1 MIEKAENI
9 VAEPRSTGHAAA
21 QSVGPATSRRDA
33 RARHFSVRFPLLP
46 TFALLFGSLCL
57 LAAAPAAAQSPG
69 KPVLT
74 PVTTGQNAPT
84 VTTLSFTVSC
94 VTPGIA
100 RVTDYV
106 LWAENKEDPGERHVR
121 YFSAP
126 SHRCT
131 SIPVTVTDLP
141 LRSSP
146 TTYAVRVN
154 ARNLRALQGP
164 WSEPVE
170 LTTPADTGQQGGPAL
185 MASFEGAPSEHDG
198 IAAFTVDVRFSTA
211 LDGGR
216 PPTRASF
223 DVGYGTV
230 QDLERV
236 EAGLWR
242 VRIQPAWWR
251 DVTVTLAGGRGCA
264 ARGAVCAAGVRALS
278 NSQSVMVGGP
288 VQILTKRSWAREEE
302 GARVRFLVRLS
313 RTVSQA
319 VTVDYATA
327 DGTAAWKRTE
337 PATAGADYTAA
348 SGRVTF
354 ASGERFKFV
363 EVAVLDDAL
372 DEGTEHFLLRFS
384 NPRGAY
390 LEYEQR
396 ETVGLIRND
405 DPLQNAWLSRFGR
418 TVGSHVTGAVSE
430 RLAGLE
436 PGVHATLAGRA
447 MDLSHAGDGKALAGA
462 MTGLARAF
470 GAPDA
475 PQSGDDP
482 LARRG
487 LSGAWDEPATTA
499 AARPV
504 AGRELLLGSAFHLA
518 TEGEGSGPGLAAW
531 GRVAHGS
538 FDGAEAFDGARMRVD
553 GEVVTGTLGADA
565 EWNRVLAGVAVSLSE
580 GEGRFDQPGIDK
592 GSVES
597 RLTTASPY
605 ARFRISERVSAWGLV
620 GWGTGDMTVVQGARE
635 ATAEQAARPEIVT
648 KTDLG
653 MRMGALGARGALLT
667 QDEAGGMDLAL
678 KADALFVRTDSEKAA
693 NSAATTADASRLRLL
708 LEGGRAFAL
717 GEGATLR
724 PSLEFGVRHDGGD
737 AETGTGVELGG
748 GVAWTDAGTGLT
760 VEAKARMLVAHADSD
775 YEEWGASATAR
786 LDPGA
791 DGRGLSLSL
800 APTIGASPGATG
812 RLWDVHDARGL
823 APGGGFG
830 ATRGLQAEAGYGLA
844 LFGGRIIGTPNLGF
858 GMSDGGAR
866 DWRVGWRLTSAVP
879 NDPGF
884 EVRLD
889 AARREDARGSGA
901 EHGVMLSG
909 ALRW

>member
-1 MIEKAENI
+1 MTEKAENI
-9 VAEPRSTGHAAA
+9 VAGVRSTGHAAA
-21 QSVGPATSRRDA
+21 QSVGPATGPRDA
-33 RARHFSVRFPLLP
+33 RAGRFGVRFPLLP
-46 TFALLFGSLCL
+46 TFALLLGALCV

-69 KPVLT
+69 TPVLT
-74 PVTTGQNAPT
+74 PVTTGPNAPT

-94 VTPGIA
+94 VTPGNA
-100 RVTDYV
+100 LVTDYV
-106 LWAENKEDPGERHVR
+106 LRAENKEDPDERHMR
-121 YFSAP
+121 YFSP
-126 SHRCT
+126 DGSCPM
-131 SIPVTVTDLP
+131 PVTVTDLP
-141 LRSSP
+141 LRSSA
-146 TTYAVRVN
+146 TTYVVRAY
-154 ARNLRALQGP
+154 ARNLRALRSP

-170 LTTPADTGQQGGPAL
+170 LATPADTGQQGGPPL
-185 MASFEGAPSEHDG
+185 TASFEGAPSEHDG
-198 IAAFTVDVRFSTA
+198 VAAFTFDVRFSAA

-216 PPTRASF
+216 PPTAASF
-223 DVGYGTV
+223 DVEYGRV

-242 VRIQPAWWR
+242 VSIQPAWWR
-251 DVTVTLAGGRGCA
+251 DVTVTLAGGRDCA

-278 NSQSVMVGGP
+278 NSQSVTVGGP
-288 VQILTKRSWAREEE
+288 AQILTKRSWAREEE

-337 PATAGADYTAA
+337 PAAAGADYTAA
-348 SGRVTF
+348 SGRLTF
-354 ASGERFKFV
+354 APGEQFKFV
-363 EVAVLDDAL
+363 DVAVLDDAV

-390 LEYEQR
+390 LQYEHR
-396 ETVGLIRND
+396 ETVGLIRNE
-405 DPLQNAWLSRFGR
+405 DPLQKAWLSRFGR

-436 PGVHATLAGRA
+436 PGAHATLAGQA
-447 MDLSHAGDGKALAGA
+447 MELSRAGDGKALAGA

-475 PQSGDDP
+475 PLSGVDP
-482 LARRG
+482 FARQG
-487 LSGAWDEPATTA
+487 LTGAWDEAATSA

-504 AGRELLLGSAFHLA
+504 TGRELLLGGAFHLA

-538 FDGAEAFDGARMRVD
+538 FGGAEVFDRARMRVD

-565 EWNRVLAGVAVSLSE
+565 EWNSVLAGVAVSLSE
-580 GEGRFDQPGIDK
+580 GEGRFHQPGIDK

-597 RLTTASPY
+597 RRTTVSPY
-605 ARFRISERVSAWGLV
+605 ARFKISERVSAWGLI

-635 ATAEQAARPEIVT
+635 GTAEQPARPEIVT

-653 MRMGALGARGALLT
+653 MRMGALGARGALLK

-678 KADALFVRTDSEKAA
+678 KADAFFVRMDSEKAA
-693 NSAATTADASRLRLL
+693 NSAATTADASRLRLV

-717 GEGATLR
+717 GDGATLR
-724 PSLEFGVRHDGGD
+724 PALELGVRHDGGD

-748 GVAWTDAGTGLT
+748 GVAWTVAATGLT
-760 VEAKARMLVAHADSD
+760 VEAKARMLVAHADSG

-800 APTIGASPGATG
+800 APTIGASTGATG
-812 RLWDVHDARGL
+812 PLWDVHDTRGLARSAGFETARGL
-823 APGGGFG
+823 
-830 ATRGLQAEAGYGLA
+830 RAEAGYGLA
-844 LFGGRIIGTPNLGF
+844 LFGGRFTGTPNVGF

-889 AARREDARGSGA
+889 AARREAARGSGA
-901 EHGVMLSG
+901 EHGAMLRG
-909 ALRW
+909 AVRW